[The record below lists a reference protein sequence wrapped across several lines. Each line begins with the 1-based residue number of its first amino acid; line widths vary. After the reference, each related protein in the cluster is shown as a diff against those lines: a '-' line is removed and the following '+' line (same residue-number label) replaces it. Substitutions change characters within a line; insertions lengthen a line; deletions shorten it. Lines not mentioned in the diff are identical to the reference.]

1 MASLYACLIGIA
13 FHSAVSQVG
22 QVIRPRVISVDSNR
36 KRIMLTLNPKKKGEE
51 EEPQEAPA
59 PAVVTPGDIVEGKV
73 DRLDADDNGAVAVSL
88 VLPDGKKARGFLPKA
103 HLSDH
108 PDGAAALLGA
118 LKPGSPLGE
127 LLVLEAAGG
136 RRGALV
142 TRKQAMR
149 RAVSSLPS
157 TVEDVSEAALLPG
170 YVASVTP
177 DAVYVRFLARVTGRA
192 GLAQLADTF
201 VSDAQR
207 HFSVGQS
214 VRAQVVQVDAA
225 RGKFSVTLK
234 SALTMSSDASL
245 LGALFE
251 DLEKAE
257 ELSVAE
263 GTPVDWSGEFS
274 VGAVVEGEVH
284 ELKEYGAVCDLH
296 GHPDLLGLVAPHQ
309 QGGLGKAPAVGQHV
323 KGRLLDVNKRD
334 GILDLSS
341 KAELSKT
348 PKKAAKAAAGL
359 SVGEA
364 VEGVVELVKDSYV
377 VASVPKLHHAL
388 GFLSAKD
395 YNLQIVDAH
404 KRFVAGQ
411 KVSATVA
418 ALPAASSG
426 GRLLLHAPLSS
437 DTLAGSKSSKHPRI
451 KAGDVVEGVVDRL
464 FPVHASIRLGEHLPR
479 GRVYVSHVA
488 DVDSD
493 APDGA
498 ESPLQALSVG
508 QKVKAVVLGNVV
520 TPGGAK
526 RGLLELSMRPSDI
539 EKGAAAPAAQKEEEE
554 AVAEGASLVGYC
566 HKLTGG
572 HVWVVLSPTLRGRAE
587 LLDCSSDP
595 VELEDAE
602 STFAA
607 GCPIKVRVVSAAA
620 PEKQRQQKGDEEEG
634 TYRHIDLAVLPSAS
648 EKEIRATGSLQVA
661 QVTKIVPGRGLHLVL
676 RSGIKARC
684 GLTDIHDGLV
694 PDALSGFREGG
705 FVRGRVLKP
714 SGAPG
719 DNIELSLRPSA
730 GGWWPGCDEDSK
742 GEDGG
747 SGPAAASALSE
758 GQSVK
763 GYIKSVTPK
772 GVFVALSGTLTAR
785 VKLRNL
791 SDGFVEDPKAAF
803 PIGRLVSGK
812 VLSTEGGLVEMTLR
826 SAGGGGTKNA
836 VEDLEALEEGET
848 VTGSV
853 RRVSKFG
860 VFIQLDK
867 SALTGMVHISEL
879 QDGVVKNIQDLYQT
893 GQRVRAKVLGVDTE
907 AKRLSL
913 GLKPSYFDGDAGMPG
928 EDEEGEEPNFDEEA
942 QGLMSEEDEED
953 EEMLDIDAAEAC
965 EEDDEEEEDE
975 GEEEEEEN
983 DEEEAQG
990 IDAME
995 EDGSDDDD
1003 DDDDDDEEEEED
1015 AQPSSSF
1022 MADSLEAAD
1031 AGYSG
1036 WGEVVLGD
1044 ESAAGADEGSA
1055 EDDKQAVAGKKTKGA
1070 KKAEAR
1076 EKEAEMR
1083 RAELSRLQGS
1093 GAPTTKEQFE
1103 QAVMADPNS
1112 SYVWIKY
1119 MAFLV
1124 TLGEVAAARKVADR
1138 ALATIGQ
1145 REEAERFNVWVA
1157 YINLENI
1164 YGEPP
1169 EEAVMSLMGRALQYT
1184 NQKKLYMAALS
1195 ILQRTRRDDMCQQVL
1210 KAMCRKFPESAKVW
1224 LRAYSYHVEAA
1235 AHGGSTPEAAKRAL
1249 DRGLDMLP
1257 KRKHI
1262 KVLTQVGITEFK
1274 TGDAERGR
1282 SVFEDMV
1289 RNYPKRMD
1297 LWSVYL
1303 DQEIRAGDKQR
1314 CRTLFERVTHLHLPA
1329 KKMKFL
1335 FKRFLDFEKQH
1346 GTSSTVDHVKKRAM
1360 EFAASLSGGA

>member
-1 MASLYACLIGIA
+1 M
-13 FHSAVSQVG
+13 
-22 QVIRPRVISVDSNR
+22 
-36 KRIMLTLNPKKKGEE
+36 
-51 EEPQEAPA
+51 
-59 PAVVTPGDIVEGKV
+59 
-73 DRLDADDNGAVAVSL
+73 
-88 VLPDGKKARGFLPKA
+88 
-103 HLSDH
+103 
-108 PDGAAALLGA
+108 
-118 LKPGSPLGE
+118 
-127 LLVLEAAGG
+127 
-136 RRGALV
+136 
-142 TRKQAMR
+142 
-149 RAVSSLPS
+149 
-157 TVEDVSEAALLPG
+157 
-170 YVASVTP
+170 
-177 DAVYVRFLARVTGRA
+177 
-192 GLAQLADTF
+192 
-201 VSDAQR
+201 
-207 HFSVGQS
+207 
-214 VRAQVVQVDAA
+214 DAA

-251 DLEKAE
+251 DLERAE

-284 ELKEYGAVCDLH
+284 ELKEYGVVCDLR

-309 QGGLGKAPAVGQHV
+309 QGGLGEAPSVGQHT

-341 KAELSKT
+341 KAELCKA
-348 PKKAAKAAAGL
+348 PKKAIAKAVAGL
-359 SVGEA
+359 SAGEA
-364 VEGVVELVKDSYV
+364 VEGVVELVKDSYI
-377 VASVPKLHHAL
+377 VASIPKLHHAL

-404 KRFVAGQ
+404 KRFAAGQ

-437 DTLAGSKSSKHPRI
+437 EALGGPSKGSKHPRI

-479 GRVYVSHVA
+479 GRVYVSHVD

-493 APDGA
+493 DVPDGA
-498 ESPLQALSVG
+498 ESPLRALSVG

-539 EKGAAAPAAQKEEEE
+539 ERGAAAPAAQKEEEE
-554 AVAEGASLVGYC
+554 ASVAEGASVVGYC
-566 HKLTGG
+566 HKLKGG

-595 VELEDAE
+595 LELEDAE

-607 GCPIKVRVVSAAA
+607 GRPLKVRVVSSAV
-620 PEKQRQQKGDEEEG
+620 QRKQKGDEEEEEEDEG
-634 TYRHIDLAVLPSAS
+634 GASFRHIDLAVLPAAS
-648 EKEIRATGSLQVA
+648 EKEVRAPGSLQVA
-661 QVTKIVPGRGLHLVL
+661 QVTKVVPGRGLHLVL
-676 RSGIKARC
+676 RGGVKSRC
-684 GLTDIHDGLV
+684 GLTDIHDALV
-694 PDALSGFREGG
+694 PDALGGFREGG
-705 FVRGRVLKP
+705 FVRGRVLEKAS
-714 SGAPG
+714 SGG
-719 DNIELSLRPSA
+719 DDSVVELSLRPSA
-730 GGWWPGCDEDSK
+730 GGWWPGCDEDGSK
-742 GEDGG
+742 EQQQDGG
-747 SGPAAASALSE
+747 SSSGPASASALSD

-812 VLSTEGGLVEMTLR
+812 VLSAEGGLVEMTLR
-826 SAGGGGTKNA
+826 SGAGGGGTRNA

-860 VFIQLDK
+860 VFVQLDK

-879 QDGVVKNIQDLYQT
+879 QDGVVKSIQDLYQT
-893 GQRVRAKVLGVDTE
+893 GQRVRARVLSVDTE

-913 GLKPSYFDGDAGMPG
+913 GLKPSYFDGDAGTPG

-942 QGLMSEEDEED
+942 QGLMEDEDEGEESGEEE
-953 EEMLDIDAAEAC
+953 EEMLDIDAAEAS
-965 EEDDEEEEDE
+965 EEDE
-975 GEEEEEEN
+975 EDEEEEEE
-983 DEEEAQG
+983 EEDEAQG

-1003 DDDDDDEEEEED
+1003 DEEEEEEEED

-1044 ESAAGADEGSA
+1044 ESSAADGADDEGA
-1055 EDDKQAVAGKKTKGA
+1055 EDDKQAAPGNKKTKGA

-1124 TLGEVAAARKVADR
+1124 TLGEVAAARKAADR

-1195 ILQRTRRDDMCQQVL
+1195 ILQRTRRDGMCQQVL

-1224 LRAYSYHVEAA
+1224 LRAYSYHVEAS
-1235 AHGGSTPEAAKRAL
+1235 AHGGSTPEAARRAL

-1274 TGDAERGR
+1274 AGDAERGR

-1314 CRTLFERVTHLHLPA
+1314 SRTLFERVTHLHLPA

-1346 GTSSTVDHVKKRAM
+1346 GTPSTVEHVKKRAM